1 MGPRLSRSL
10 CFPPPLAPGKI
21 GNALYFAT
29 MLLMALVLLNSYPT
43 ADLIVENGRIWTD
56 GHLTRFTSVAVKDGK
71 FEAIGKSLSQYDGP
85 STKHIN
91 ARGNWIGPGIIDSHT
106 HIAEECVSFVSSLDL
121 HAAKS
126 KEEFI
131 QLVRDQT
138 AKLTPTQWIT
148 GSGWSAESY
157 PEKEV
162 PSKEWIDP
170 VTGGHPAI
178 LSRMDGHSVL
188 LNSAALR
195 AAGITKDGPPD
206 PPGGRIERDPITHDP
221 TGIIEEGAL
230 RLVHPPVPDA
240 ATADAALMA
249 TIAEAH
255 RYGVTASSDIVNV
268 LAIGSWQRYM
278 KRPDRNFRVALY
290 LRASMPQSVE
300 VVAKL
305 PGIEGWMEPRGI
317 KLFMDGS
324 LGSRTAYMAKPF
336 TTPLPSQP
344 KDWRGIPR
352 TGVADGTYKKVIAAA
367 AKSNIQV
374 ITHAIGD
381 QANHDILDLYAEL
394 PDIKKRRFRVEHA
407 QHLEPQDIPR
417 FSQLGVIA
425 SMQPFHKADDGLYAE
440 KVIGTERCKSSY
452 AYRDILRT
460 GGTLAFG
467 SDFDVVTINP
477 WVGMETAVT
486 GRISTGKSW
495 MTHENITL
503 DQALDAYT
511 RQAAYSMFME
521 NEIGRIAPSY
531 RADFVILD
539 RRLKADGSNV
549 GSTRPAFVFVEGKE
563 LAN

>member
-1 MGPRLSRSL
+1 
-10 CFPPPLAPGKI
+10 
-21 GNALYFAT
+21 
-29 MLLMALVLLNSYPT
+29 MALVLLNAYPA

-91 ARGNWIGPGIIDSHT
+91 ARGNWIVPGIIDSHT

-121 HAAKS
+121 HKAKS
-126 KEEFI
+126 KRGFI

-138 AKLTPTQWIT
+138 AKLAPAQWLR

-162 PSKEWIDP
+162 PNKEWIDP
-170 VTGGHPAI
+170 VTGDHPAI
-178 LSRMDGHSVL
+178 LTRMDGHSVL

-206 PPGGRIERDPITHDP
+206 PPGGRIERDPITQNP

-230 RLVHPPVPDA
+230 RFVHQPVTDA
-240 ATADAALMA
+240 ATTDAALMA

-290 LRASMPQSVE
+290 LRASTPQSVD

-305 PGIEGWMEPRGI
+305 PSIEGWMEPRGV

-352 TGVADGTYKKVIAAA
+352 TGVADGTYKKLIAAA

-521 NEIGRIAPSY
+521 NEIGRIAPNY

-549 GSTRPAFVFVEGKE
+549 GSTRPAFVFVEGKQ
-563 LAN
+563 LAK